1 VSATE
6 LVTVTLEV
14 DGREVVVPKGT
25 PLVLAAAAHGV
36 EIPIFCYEPRLGPAV
51 GACRMCMVEV
61 EGMPK
66 LQAACTMSATDGM
79 KVHTRNERAAEAQ
92 QAVLEFLL
100 INHPLD
106 CPVCDK
112 GGECPLQ
119 DLTFRYGPG
128 NTRFRLPKRTYEK
141 PVPIS
146 PLIALDRE
154 RCILCYRCTRFSADV
169 AQDELLIAR
178 ERGSD
183 SIIATFEERPY
194 ASPFSG
200 NVTELCPVGALTTT
214 GYRFKA
220 RPWEI
225 DNIPTVCGLCPT
237 GCNTWATVREDQVRR
252 VLSRDRPDLDEGWL
266 CDKGRF
272 AYEHVRADDRY
283 LTPLVRG
290 ERGLDE
296 ATWEHAAETVA
307 RRLRHYANLYG
318 PDAIAVVASGEQSNE
333 EAFAWREVVEAA
345 GGGALVG
352 GGRPWELLEP
362 SRATIADLEH
372 ADVIVVAGD
381 RDVRDLAGVLELRI
395 RKAVRRGAQL
405 ILAGAGGTQLDLL
418 ASERIATAPGQAVGS
433 ADVLVERLTAAA
445 HPVLLV
451 TDPVAL
457 EHVASIASR
466 SGLADKP
473 GGVLP
478 LPDASNEIGVRAA
491 GFRAD
496 PAAVLDRAE
505 RGELRMLV
513 MLGDADP
520 VSRGPHAARW
530 RNALQRAESVVVS
543 SLFPN
548 EATLWA
554 HVILP
559 ATATLEKEGSST
571 NLEGRAQRLRPALSP
586 PAGVIPELSFLGELG
601 RQLDTP
607 QPDHVAAIHGR
618 LVAAEPERFPGWATT
633 IVPRA
638 PGKIARA
645 GAKPLRAPR
654 PLKAPVA
661 PAGTLQVVAYRPL
674 VSGPAVERAERL
686 RFLRPDEIVLAHADA
701 ERLELSEGQ
710 LVVVV
715 HAGGRT
721 SGPLQIS
728 RTQQTGVVRFP
739 WLGAP
744 VTGSATVEA
753 AS

>member
-1 VSATE
+1 MSATE
-6 LVTVTLEV
+6 LDTVTLEV

-25 PLVLAAAAHGV
+25 PLVLAAAANGI

-66 LQAACTMSATDGM
+66 LQAACTMTATDGM
-79 KVHTRNERAAEAQ
+79 KVHTRNERAADAQ
-92 QAVLEFLL
+92 KAVLEFLL

-106 CPVCDK
+106 CPICDK

-169 AQDELLIAR
+169 AQDELLISR
-178 ERGSD
+178 ERGSQ

-225 DNIPTVCGLCPT
+225 DNVPTVCGLCPT

-252 VLSRDRPDLDEGWL
+252 VLSRDRADLDEGWL

-272 AYEHVRADDRY
+272 GFEHVRAGDRY
-283 LTPLVRG
+283 VVPLVRG

-296 ATWEHAAETVA
+296 ATWEAAAETVA
-307 RRLRHYANLYG
+307 RRMRHYANLYG
-318 PDAIAVVASGEQSNE
+318 PAAVAVVASGEQSNE
-333 EAFAWREVVEAA
+333 EAFAWREVVEAS

-352 GGRPWELLEP
+352 SGRPWELLDP
-362 SRATIADLEH
+362 YRATIADLDQ
-372 ADVIVVAGD
+372 ADLILVAGD
-381 RDVRDLAGVLELRI
+381 REPRDLAGVIELRI
-395 RKAVRRGAQL
+395 RRAVRRGARL

-418 ASERIATAPGQAVGS
+418 AGERIAAAPGDVAAH
-433 ADVLVERLTAAA
+433 ADALVERLAGAER
-445 HPVLLV
+445 PVLLV
-451 TDPVAL
+451 TDPIAL
-457 EHVASIASR
+457 ELVASIASR
-466 SGLADKP
+466 GGLAAKA

-478 LPDASNEIGVRAA
+478 LPEAPNELGVRAA
-491 GFRAD
+491 GFRD
-496 PAAVLDRAE
+496 SPAAVLDRAE

-513 MLGDADP
+513 VLGDADP
-520 VSRGPHAARW
+520 VSHGPHAARW
-530 RNALQRAESVVVS
+530 RAALQRAESVVVS

-559 ATATLEKEGSST
+559 ATATLEKEGTTT
-571 NLEGRAQRLRPALSP
+571 NLEGRVQRLRPALPP
-586 PAGVIPELSFLGELG
+586 PAGVISELSFLGELG
-601 RQLDTP
+601 RQLDAP
-607 QPDHVAAIHGR
+607 LAEHAPAVHRR
-618 LVAAEPERFPGWATT
+618 LAAAEPARFPGWETT
-633 IVPRA
+633 
-638 PGKIARA
+638 
-645 GAKPLRAPR
+645 
-654 PLKAPVA
+654 VA
-661 PAGTLQVVAYRPL
+661 PAAPGRTGKATAVKTPRPAKARATPPADALQVVAYRPL

-686 RFLRPDEIVLAHADA
+686 GFLQADEIVLAHADA
-701 ERLELSEGQ
+701 ERLGLGDGQ
-710 LVVVV
+710 QVVVT
-715 HAGGRT
+715 HEGGRA
-721 SGPLQIS
+721 SGPVRIS
-728 RTQQTGVVRFP
+728 RTQQTGAIRVP
-739 WLGAP
+739 WTGTP

>member
-1 VSATE
+1 MSATQVE
-6 LVTVTLEV
+6 TVTLEV

-25 PLVLAAAAHGV
+25 PLVLAAASSGI

-66 LQAACTMSATDGM
+66 LQAACTMTATDGM
-79 KVHTRNERAAEAQ
+79 KVHTSNERASDAQ
-92 QAVLEFLL
+92 KAVLEFLL

-128 NTRFRLPKRTYEK
+128 NTRFRLPKRTYDK
-141 PVPIS
+141 PIPVS

-169 AQDELLIAR
+169 AEDELLIAL
-178 ERGSD
+178 ERGSR
-183 SIIATFEERPY
+183 SIIATFEERAY

-225 DNIPTVCGLCPT
+225 DNVPTVCGLCPT
-237 GCNTWATVREDQVRR
+237 GCNTWATVREDRVRR
-252 VLSRDRPDLDEGWL
+252 VLSRDRSDLDEGWL

-283 LTPLVRG
+283 VTPLVRG
-290 ERGLDE
+290 DRGLDE

-318 PDAIAVVASGEQSNE
+318 GEAVAVVASGEQSNE
-333 EAFAWREVVEAA
+333 EAFAWREIVEAA

-352 GGRPWELLEP
+352 SGRPWELLDP
-362 SRATIADLEH
+362 YRATIADLDA
-372 ADVIVVAGD
+372 ADVIVIAGD
-381 RDVRDLAGVLELRI
+381 REPRDLAGVLELRI
-395 RKAVRRGAQL
+395 RKAVRRGAAL

-418 ASERIATAPGQAVGS
+418 AAERIASAPGEVATH
-433 ADVLVERLTAAA
+433 ADALVERLSAAVR
-445 HPVLLV
+445 PVLLV
-451 TDPVAL
+451 TDPVPL
-457 EHVASIASR
+457 EIVASIASR
-466 SGLADKP
+466 GGLAAKP

-478 LPDASNEIGVRAA
+478 LPEAPNELGVRAA
-491 GFRAD
+491 GFRDD

-530 RNALQRAESVVVS
+530 RAALQRTESVVVS

-559 ATATLEKEGSST
+559 ATATLEKEGSTT
-571 NLEGRAQRLRPALSP
+571 NLEGRTQRLRPTLPP
-586 PAGVIPELSFLGELG
+586 PAGVIAELSFVGELG
-601 RQLDTP
+601 RQLERP
-607 QPDHVAAIHGR
+607 LPEHAAAVHRR
-618 LVAAEPERFPGWATT
+618 LSAAEPARFPGWETT
-633 IVPRA
+633 
-638 PGKIARA
+638 
-645 GAKPLRAPR
+645 
-654 PLKAPVA
+654 VA
-661 PAGTLQVVAYRPL
+661 PAAPGRSGKAAAVRAPKAAKAKPATGDALQLVAYRPL
-674 VSGPAVERAERL
+674 ISGPAAERVERL
-686 RFLRPDEIVLAHADA
+686 RFLRPGEIVLAHADA
-701 ERLELSEGQ
+701 ERLGLREGQ
-710 LVVVV
+710 EVIVT
-715 HAGGRT
+715 HEGGRT
-721 SGPLQIS
+721 TGTVHVS
-728 RTQQTGVVRFP
+728 RTQQTGAVRVP
-739 WLGAP
+739 WPGASAS
-744 VTGSATVEA
+744 GSAAVEA

>member
-1 VSATE
+1 MSTTE
-6 LVTVTLEV
+6 VETVTLEV

-25 PLVLAAAAHGV
+25 PLVLAAAANGV

-66 LQAACTMSATDGM
+66 LQAACTMTASDGM
-79 KVHTRNERAAEAQ
+79 KVHTKNERAADAQ
-92 QAVLEFLL
+92 KAVLEFLL

-169 AQDELLIAR
+169 AEDELLIPR
-178 ERGSD
+178 ERGSQ

-214 GYRFKA
+214 SYRFKA

-225 DNIPTVCGLCPT
+225 DNVPTVCGLCPT

-252 VLSRDRPDLDEGWL
+252 VLSRDRSDLDEGWL

-283 LTPLVRG
+283 TTPLVRG
-290 ERGLDE
+290 DRGLDE
-296 ATWEHAAETVA
+296 ASWEHVAETVA
-307 RRLRHYANLYG
+307 RRLRHFANLYG
-318 PDAIAVVASGEQSNE
+318 PDSIAVVASGEQSNE
-333 EAFAWREVVEAA
+333 EAFAWREIVDAS

-352 GGRPWELLEP
+352 SGRPWELLDP
-362 SRATIADLEH
+362 YRATIADLDR

-381 RDVRDLAGVLELRI
+381 REPRDLAGVIELRI
-395 RKAVRRGAQL
+395 RKAVRRGAKL
-405 ILAGAGGTQLDLL
+405 ILAGAGGTQLDLV
-418 ASERIATAPGQAVGS
+418 AGERIASAPGEVAGT
-433 ADVLVERLTAAA
+433 ADALVERLTDAAY
-445 HPVLLV
+445 PVLMV
-451 TDPVAL
+451 TDPIAL
-457 EHVASIASR
+457 ELVASIASR
-466 SGLADKP
+466 GGLAGKP

-478 LPDASNEIGVRAA
+478 LPEAPNELGVRAA

-496 PAAVLDRAE
+496 PVSVLARAE

-513 MLGDADP
+513 VLGDADP
-520 VSRGPHAARW
+520 VSRGPHASRW
-530 RNALQRAESVVVS
+530 RDALQRAESVVVS

-559 ATATLEKEGSST
+559 ATATLEKEGTTT
-571 NLEGRAQRLRPALSP
+571 NLEGRVQRLRPTLPP

-601 RQLDTP
+601 RRLDTP
-607 QPDHVAAIHGR
+607 LPEHVAAIHRR
-618 LVAAEPERFPGWATT
+618 LAAAEPSRFPGWETTVAAAAPGRTGKATA
-633 IVPRA
+633 VKAPRA
-638 PGKIARA
+638 AKARA
-645 GAKPLRAPR
+645 PLA
-654 PLKAPVA
+654 ADA
-661 PAGTLQVVAYRPL
+661 LQVVAYRPL

-686 RFLRPDEIVLAHADA
+686 RFLQPDQIVLAHADA
-701 ERLELSEGQ
+701 ERLGLAEGQ
-710 LVVVV
+710 QVVAV

-721 SGPLQIS
+721 SGPLHLS
-728 RTQQTGVVRFP
+728 RTQQTGAVRLP

-744 VTGSATVEA
+744 VAGSATVEA